1 VRLIP
6 EGGPRGVAAMPMSHG
21 FAAMP
26 ISRGFAAAI
35 NRLGPFGR
43 GVRVAAA
50 VSGGADSM
58 ALALLADTWI
68 RARGGSLLALVVDH
82 GLRAA
87 SATEAAETIRRLGA
101 RGIPARLLTL
111 THLVSG
117 PALAER
123 ARQARYQVLF
133 SACADEGIL
142 HLLLGHHA
150 ADQAETVMMRVLGQ
164 SGSRGLAAMPA
175 LTETSGVRLL
185 RPLLGIAPDS
195 LRAFL
200 RDLRVGWIED
210 PSNVDMR
217 ALRSRLRHHGV
228 THDPDTCLALAAA
241 SRIAGHERAAADHR
255 VAAWLAAHAGIRP
268 EGFSLLPDGPVPVAA
283 LAALIQAITGAAYA
297 PSHDAIS
304 PIAAGPRPAT
314 VAGARLLR
322 GGRFHD
328 GLILMREEAAI
339 GPPVAA
345 RPSVIWDSRF
355 RLDRAAELPDQ
366 AMIGPLGAESVRFRR
381 ASRLPAAVLRT
392 LPAIRCGNLLAAV
405 PHLVYP
411 DPITCARMRV
421 VFRPVRPVAGAPDLP
436 A

>member
-6 EGGPRGVAAMPMSHG
+6 KGEPPARS
-21 FAAMP
+21 FAARA

-43 GVRVAAA
+43 GARIAAA

-68 RARGGSLLALVVDH
+68 RERGGSLLALVVDH
-82 GLRAA
+82 GLRTT
-87 SATEAAETIRRLGA
+87 SATEAADTIRRLGA
-101 RGIPARLLTL
+101 RDIPARLLTL
-111 THLVSG
+111 THLASG

-123 ARQARYQVLF
+123 ARQARYQVLL

-150 ADQAETVMMRVLGQ
+150 ADQSETVMMRALGR

-175 LTETSGVRLL
+175 LTETPGVRLL
-185 RPLLGIAPDS
+185 RPLLGVPPHS

-200 RDLRVGWIED
+200 RDLRIGWIED
-210 PSNVDMR
+210 PSNIDMR
-217 ALRSRLRHHGV
+217 ALRSRLRRHGA

-241 SRIAGHERAAADHR
+241 SRIAGHERVAADHR
-255 VAAWLAAHAGIRP
+255 TARWLAAHAEIRP
-268 EGFSLLPDGPVPVAA
+268 EGFALLPDGPMPVAA
-283 LAALIQAITGAAYA
+283 LAALIQAITGAPYA
-297 PSHDAIS
+297 PSHDAVAR
-304 PIAAGPRPAT
+304 IAASPRPVT
-314 VAGARLLR
+314 VAGARLLL

-339 GPPVAA
+339 APAVAA
-345 RPSVIWDSRF
+345 RPGVIWDNRF
-355 RLDRAAELPDQ
+355 RLERAAGLPDH
-366 AMIGPLGAESVRFRR
+366 AMIGSLGAESARFRR

-411 DPITCARMRV
+411 DSITCARMRV
-421 VFRPVRPVAGAPDLP
+421 VFSPVRPVAGAPNLP